1 MNFQTLKNPLDFLC
15 PEKIIF
21 SRISKNNVFRKMK
34 EETKE
39 KINQLQNLEQN
50 INSIIA
56 QKQQFQAQNLE
67 VDNALEQLKN
77 TDKVFRIIG
86 NIMVASS
93 KDNAKKE
100 LTEKKE
106 ILDLRLKTFDKQEEK
121 LRNQANELQ
130 QEVMK
135 EMKKDGRG
143 AS

>member
-1 MNFQTLKNPLDFLC
+1 
-15 PEKIIF
+15 
-21 SRISKNNVFRKMK
+21 MK

-39 KINQLQNLEQN
+39 KITQLQNLEQN